1 MKTDEKVIE
10 YLRKKFKCSKKVV
23 AFLGVEMLV
32 ESGGY
37 NLDSNDE
44 HYRVEETYGYSPE
57 DILTNSFFNSKPE
70 KFYNFYKNEILGMR
84 IHSNGAYEALM
95 KLDSQGKLGTV
106 IIQNYHGLPDGVN
119 FKNVIEINGSMYR
132 NKCPRCQM
140 NYDVNYI
147 LKSKG
152 IPICDDCKTA
162 IRPDIRLLGER
173 ADARKMTEVAVAC
186 EDADIVLFLGT
197 SIFNERL
204 EFHVSTDVRQLK
216 ILFTC
221 DDFNENK
228 LVDFVIRDEIS
239 TILPLVVS

>member
-1 MKTDEKVIE
+1 
-10 YLRKKFKCSKKVV
+10 
-23 AFLGVEMLV
+23 
-32 ESGGY
+32 
-37 NLDSNDE
+37 
-44 HYRVEETYGYSPE
+44 
-57 DILTNSFFNSKPE
+57 
-70 KFYNFYKNEILGMR
+70 
-84 IHSNGAYEALM
+84 
-95 KLDSQGKLGTV
+95 
-106 IIQNYHGLPDGVN
+106 
-119 FKNVIEINGSMYR
+119 
-132 NKCPRCQM
+132 M

-239 TILPLVVS
+239 TILPLVVL